1 MIPQGRWDKV
11 RFQVTIEIDYKTERW
26 IRPSDSRAASGH
38 TNWCLLDPSRIAGA
52 ATQGLIRYCPGIF
65 HMTKLSKVSLI
76 LRDGLMPGCRLSHK
90 GRADVHFSP
99 FPPMDIRNGMMRKK
113 LEQIKRTGEPWAV
126 ISLDPRKCGAYR
138 MRYCTAN
145 GILLCNQTFQ
155 PRAFDCVWSFRHDGT
170 EWLEQW
176 IYEDSLEHV
185 NVIGYRGGTV
195 ALACEIAQ
203 LLCSTNE
210 DIKEMTRK
218 CETDAGYFDLCHKRA
233 KVCPISSDE
242 KQYWDGQPI
251 RRCPACVNASPSRG
265 ATCLWC
271 AAEWLCKVE
280 SSPVSTIDE
289 DDEDHGDHV
298 IQEET
303 KEAKAPVAA
312 PEERA
317 RPAVVSTAGDFPS
330 ALGVKWDL
338 VEDKSWGTM
347 VNPTKRQGSGVAGE
361 SVAGLATFLDF
372 R

>member
-1 MIPQGRWDKV
+1 MNEMTKECETYAEEYSLSHNWAEV
-11 RFQVTIEIDYKTERW
+11 CEITDTER
-26 IRPSDSRAASGH
+26 R
-38 TNWCLLDPSRIAGA
+38 
-52 ATQGLIRYCPGIF
+52 
-65 HMTKLSKVSLI
+65 
-76 LRDGLMPGCRLSHK
+76 
-90 GRADVHFSP
+90 
-99 FPPMDIRNGMMRKK
+99 
-113 LEQIKRTGEPWAV
+113 
-126 ISLDPRKCGAYR
+126 
-138 MRYCTAN
+138 
-145 GILLCNQTFQ
+145 
-155 PRAFDCVWSFRHDGT
+155 
-170 EWLEQW
+170 
-176 IYEDSLEHV
+176 
-185 NVIGYRGGTV
+185 
-195 ALACEIAQ
+195 
-203 LLCSTNE
+203 
-210 DIKEMTRK
+210 
-218 CETDAGYFDLCHKRA
+218 
-233 KVCPISSDE
+233 
-242 KQYWDGQPI
+242 YWDGQPI

-303 KEAKAPVAA
+303 KEAKAPVVA

-347 VNPTKRQGSGVAGE
+347 VNPTKRQGSGVPGE